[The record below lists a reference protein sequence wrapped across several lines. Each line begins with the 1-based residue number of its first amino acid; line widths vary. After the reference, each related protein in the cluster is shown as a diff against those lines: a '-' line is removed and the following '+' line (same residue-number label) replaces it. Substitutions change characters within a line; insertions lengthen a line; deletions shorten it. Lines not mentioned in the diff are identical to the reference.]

1 MAYRARILA
10 DSISPEG
17 VRLTT
22 FEVEFPRF
30 ILAEVNT
37 HRMLSRNSASSRAIP
52 VEKAIQMVENDPF
65 IPEQFGKN
73 KAGMSWD
80 DTTLDDVA
88 SESARK
94 AWTDAMQESIFA
106 ARRLAHLEV
115 HKALA
120 NRILEPYKWHT
131 ALITA
136 TEWSNFFAL
145 RTDTNAQPEFRKIA
159 LMMKEV
165 YEKGQPRILH
175 PNQWHL
181 PLVDKHELLCSS
193 PLPGDMTGGTHI
205 DWNYWTKVSTGRCA
219 RISYETHDKKGRD
232 PEKDIALHDSLKTNG
247 HMSPFEHQATP
258 LEPLEGG
265 FTSKHTFVKNF
276 RGWRQYRSYIPNESD
291 FGLIRELE
299 AV

>member
-1 MAYRARILA
+1 MAYGARILA
-10 DSISPEG
+10 DSISPDE

-22 FEVEFPRF
+22 FEVTFPRF
-30 ILAEVNT
+30 ILDEVNT

-52 VEKAIQMVENDPF
+52 VTKAINAVQTDPF

-88 SESARK
+88 TKGARK
-94 AWTDAMQESIFA
+94 AWLDAMQEAIFA
-106 ARRLAHLEV
+106 AKRLESLEV

-131 ALITA
+131 AIITA
-136 TEWSNFFAL
+136 TEWNNFFAL
-145 RTDTNAQPEFRKIA
+145 RTDANAQPEFRKIA
-159 LMMKEV
+159 LMMQEL
-165 YEKGQPRILH
+165 YEANKPRIIYPGH
-175 PNQWHL
+175 WHL
-181 PLVDKHELLCSS
+181 PLVDSYEMIGAS
-193 PLPGDMTGGTHI
+193 LPSDLTGGVKI
-205 DWNYWTKVSTGRCA
+205 DWWNWVKVSVGRCA
-219 RISYETHDKKGRD
+219 RVSYETHDKKGRD

-258 LEPLEGG
+258 IENGVFE
-265 FTSKHTFVKNF
+265 FCKNF
-276 RGWRQYRSYIPNESD
+276 RGWRQYRAYIPNESD
-291 FGLIRELE
+291 FSLIQEMV